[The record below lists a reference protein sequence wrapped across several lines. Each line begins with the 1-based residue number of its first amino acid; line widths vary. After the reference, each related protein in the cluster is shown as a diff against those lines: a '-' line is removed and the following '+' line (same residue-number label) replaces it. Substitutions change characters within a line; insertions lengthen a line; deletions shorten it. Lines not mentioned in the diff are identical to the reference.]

1 MARRSLTAI
10 AGVSLLALLAVLGS
24 ACGARTPAGSSP
36 PQAAKPA
43 VGSHAGSGTA
53 SFAPDDH
60 GGSGSIVFFSDN
72 GSTPRRAAQEL
83 YAVFN
88 RPPGAADHAAAALAS
103 ADGFLAPPGDSSPAA
118 ERLGRPSYP
127 DTRLVA
133 GTIRRGLYATPT
145 TAGAVCIGVIPNG
158 GGGCAEPG
166 PHGITLGWDDAGDG
180 SPSDVYGMAGDDVRS
195 VEFTV
200 DGKPRTVDVA
210 DNAYRLEIPR
220 ASRPDLETF
229 VLHLTDGTTVPL
241 G

>member
-103 ADGFLAPPGDSSPAA
+103 ADGFL
-118 ERLGRPSYP
+118 
-127 DTRLVA
+127 
-133 GTIRRGLYATPT
+133 
-145 TAGAVCIGVIPNG
+145 
-158 GGGCAEPG
+158 
-166 PHGITLGWDDAGDG
+166 
-180 SPSDVYGMAGDDVRS
+180 
-195 VEFTV
+195 
-200 DGKPRTVDVA
+200 
-210 DNAYRLEIPR
+210 
-220 ASRPDLETF
+220 
-229 VLHLTDGTTVPL
+229 
-241 G
+241 